1 MSTQT
6 IDSPVS
12 VFVERLAELG
22 RGDME
27 DLCDATEAAIVDGN
41 GFGWLTPP
49 PRATL
54 ESYWRGVLV
63 MPRREIFVGRLDG
76 VIAASAQLAKP
87 APNQESSSF
96 AVTLTT
102 QFVAPWARG
111 HGLARGLVEAVE
123 RAARDDG
130 FEVMN
135 LDVRETQ
142 EAAITLY
149 EGLGYQRWGS
159 HPAYA
164 RVGGETIAGHFY
176 TKRLA

>member
-1 MSTQT
+1 MT
-6 IDSPVS
+6 
-12 VFVERLAELG
+12 
-22 RGDME
+22 
-27 DLCDATEAAIVDGN
+27 
-41 GFGWLTPP
+41 
-49 PRATL
+49 
-54 ESYWRGVLV
+54 
-63 MPRREIFVGRLDG
+63 
-76 VIAASAQLAKP
+76 
-87 APNQESSSF
+87 
-96 AVTLTT
+96 
-102 QFVAPWARG
+102 PWARG

-123 RAARDDG
+123 RAAIDDG

-164 RVGGETIAGHFY
+164 RVGGETIAGYFY

>member
-1 MSTQT
+1 MSTKEIET
-6 IDSPVS
+6 PVS
-12 VFVERLAELG
+12 VFVERVAELG

-63 MPRREIFVGRLDG
+63 MPRREVFVGRLDG
-76 VIAASAQLAKP
+76 VIAASAQLATP
-87 APNQESSSF
+87 APNQESSAF
-96 AVTLTT
+96 AATLTT

-111 HGLARGLVEAVE
+111 HGLARGLVESVE
-123 RAARDDG
+123 RAAKEAG

-142 EAAITLY
+142 QAAITLY
-149 EGLGYQRWGS
+149 EDMGYRRWGT

-164 RVGGETIAGHFY
+164 RIGGAMIAGHFY
-176 TKRLA
+176 TKPLT